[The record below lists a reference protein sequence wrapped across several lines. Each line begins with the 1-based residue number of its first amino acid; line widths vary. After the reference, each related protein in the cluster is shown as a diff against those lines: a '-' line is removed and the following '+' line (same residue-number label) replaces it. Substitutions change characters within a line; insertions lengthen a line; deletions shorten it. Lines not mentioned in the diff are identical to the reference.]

1 MRKLLLVMTVL
12 MSPAAGTEF
21 TKCCPGEKILNLH
34 TKNCIHSDD
43 TIEDFAVNV
52 THMPDKETAEET
64 FVFKE
69 VPSTDKYQCTQ
80 SKRFHFEFII
90 VTAASNYYIIDT
102 QQTSKV
108 CQYRCVY

>member
-1 MRKLLLVMTVL
+1 MRKLLLVTIVL
-12 MSPAAGTEF
+12 MFPAARAEF
-21 TKCCPGEKILNLH
+21 TKCCPEEKILNLH

-52 THMPDKETAEET
+52 THMPEMETAEET

-90 VTAASNYYIIDT
+90 VKSASNYYVVNL
-102 QQTSKV
+102 Q
-108 CQYRCVY
+108 R